1 MSLWLYQKQIWQQI
15 KILFTDTDSLVD
27 EIDTKIVGDNFS
39 ENKEIFDFSKYLAE
53 SKYYNDSN
61 AIVVCKMKDEVVGV
75 AIEEFVL
82 DLLLKCTWF

>member
-27 EIDTKIVGDNFS
+27 EIETKIVDDNFS

-53 SKYYNDSN
+53 SKYYNDSK

-82 DLLLKCTWF
+82 DLLQKCTWF

>member
-27 EIDTKIVGDNFS
+27 EIETKIVGDNFS

-61 AIVVCKMKDEVVGV
+61 AIVVCKMKDEVVGG

-82 DLLLKCTWF
+82 DLLQKCTWF

>member
-27 EIDTKIVGDNFS
+27 EIETKIVGDNFS

-61 AIVVCKMKDEVVGV
+61 VIVVCKMKDEVVGV

-82 DLLLKCTWF
+82 DLLQKCTWF

>member
-1 MSLWLYQKQIWQQI
+1 MSLGLYQKQIWQQI
-15 KILFTDTDSLVD
+15 KILFTDTDSLKD
-27 EIDTKIVGDNFS
+27 EIETKIVGDNFS

-61 AIVVCKMKDEVVGV
+61 VIVVCKMKDEVVGV

-82 DLLLKCTWF
+82 DLLQKCT